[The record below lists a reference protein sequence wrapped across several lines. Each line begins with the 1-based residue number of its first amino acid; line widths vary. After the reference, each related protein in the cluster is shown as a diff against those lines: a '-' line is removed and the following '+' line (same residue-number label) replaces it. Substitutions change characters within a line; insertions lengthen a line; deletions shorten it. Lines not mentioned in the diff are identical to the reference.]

1 MKRTIGL
8 ALAAA
13 IGLMTPVAAAAA
25 AHADDRQH
33 TQQLWEATTVT
44 NKLKLSSSTRSSKPI
59 GSCSI
64 GRDGGTCTISRGKT
78 ADRTISL
85 SLGLTRSVAASGLGI
100 SSGKSVSTSVSC
112 TSPGMK
118 RGSVWKAWAVGDYW
132 KYKAKKVTSVD
143 AVLVKAQTSAYLYA
157 FNPSSTRIHCA

>member
-1 MKRTIGL
+1 MRRTIGL
-8 ALAAA
+8 AVAVA
-13 IGLMTPVAAAAA
+13 IGLIAPVAVATAV
-25 AHADDRQH
+25 HADDRQH

-85 SLGLTRSVAASGLGI
+85 SLGLTRSVAASSLGI
-100 SSGKSVSTSVSC
+100 SSGKSVSC

-118 RGSVWKAWAVGDYW
+118 KGSVWKAWAVGDYW
-132 KYKAKKVTSVD
+132 KYKAKKVTYVD
-143 AVLVKAQTSAYLYA
+143 AVLVKAQTSPYLSA